1 MERLYSGK
9 GSGNQAVF
17 KEAISELQLP
27 LRKRDG
33 GVVDQLAEIMGDLIP
48 DSPDRAATFRLR
60 EQRIAG
66 RNRADA
72 PQGRPSPGATLFAA
86 RSALSLP

>member
-17 KEAISELQLP
+17 KEVIGELQLP

-48 DSPDRAATFRLR
+48 DSPDRAA
-60 EQRIAG
+60 
-66 RNRADA
+66 
-72 PQGRPSPGATLFAA
+72 
-86 RSALSLP
+86 SLPSS